1 MKKKTFCV
9 SQEKADRI
17 ALVVELHS
25 QWTQAEI
32 ADFLHITVPTVR
44 AAIRQYKIPYIS
56 KGKKTIDWSGRSE
69 NYRAIVTLEL
79 AAREQGLSYGKYVS
93 ERKNNGYE

>member
-17 ALVVELHS
+17 ALVVELHP

-32 ADFLHITVPTVR
+32 AEFLHITVPTVR

-79 AAREQGLSYGKYVS
+79 AARERGLSYGKYVS
-93 ERKNNGYE
+93 ERENM

>member
-17 ALVVELHS
+17 ALVVELHP

-32 ADFLHITVPTVR
+32 AEFLHITVPTVR

-56 KGKKTIDWSGRSE
+56 KGKKTIDWGSRSE

-79 AAREQGLSYGKYVS
+79 AAREQGLSYGKLVA
-93 ERKNNGYE
+93 ERKNT

>member
-1 MKKKTFCV
+1 MKKQKQFCV
-9 SQEKADRI
+9 TQQKADRI
-17 ALVVELHS
+17 ALVVELHP

-32 ADFLHITVPTVR
+32 AEFLHITVPTVR

-79 AAREQGLSYGKYVS
+79 AAREQGLSYGKFVA
-93 ERKNNGYE
+93 ERKNT

>member
-1 MKKKTFCV
+1 MRKKTSFCV

-17 ALVVELHS
+17 ALVVELHP

-32 ADFLHITVPTVR
+32 ANFLHIAVPTVR
-44 AAIRQYKIPYIS
+44 DPIRQYTFPY
-56 KGKKTIDWSGRSE
+56 KKKEKKTIDWSGRSE

-79 AAREQGLSYGKYVS
+79 AAREHGLSYGKYVA
-93 ERKNNGYE
+93 ERKNN

>member
-9 SQEKADRI
+9 SQQKADRI
-17 ALVVELHS
+17 ALVVELHPS
-25 QWTQAEI
+25 WTQAEI
-32 ADFLHITVPTVR
+32 ANFLHITVPTVR
-44 AAIRQYKIPYIS
+44 AAIRQYKIPYLS

-79 AAREQGLSYGKYVS
+79 AAREHGLSYGKYVA
-93 ERKNNGYE
+93 ERKKNQYE

>member
-9 SQEKADRI
+9 SQDKADRI
-17 ALVVELHS
+17 ALVVELHP

-32 ADFLHITVPTVR
+32 ANFLHIAVPTVR
-44 AAIRQYKIPYIS
+44 AAIRQYKIPYLS

-79 AAREQGLSYGKYVS
+79 AAREHGLSYGKYVA
-93 ERKNNGYE
+93 ERKKNQYE

>member
-17 ALVVELHS
+17 ALVVELHP

>member
-17 ALVVELHS
+17 ALVVELHP

-56 KGKKTIDWSGRSE
+56 KGKKTIDWGSRSE

-79 AAREQGLSYGKYVS
+79 AAREHGLSYGKYVS
-93 ERKNNGYE
+93 ERKNN

>member
-9 SQEKADRI
+9 SQQKADRI
-17 ALVVELHS
+17 ALVVELHP

-32 ADFLHITVPTVR
+32 ANFLHITVPTVR
-44 AAIRQYKIPYIS
+44 AAIRQYKIPYLS
-56 KGKKTIDWSGRSE
+56 KGKKTIDWGSRSE

-79 AAREQGLSYGKYVS
+79 AAREHGLSYGKYVA
-93 ERKNNGYE
+93 ERKKNQYE

>member
-1 MKKKTFCV
+1 MKKQKQFCV
-9 SQEKADRI
+9 SQAKADRI
-17 ALVVELHS
+17 ALVVELHP

-32 ADFLHITVPTVR
+32 AEFLHITVPTVR

-79 AAREQGLSYGKYVS
+79 AAREHGLSYGKFVA
-93 ERKNNGYE
+93 ERKNT

>member
-1 MKKKTFCV
+1 MKKQKQFCV
-9 SQEKADRI
+9 SQEKANRI
-17 ALVVELHS
+17 ALVVELHP

-32 ADFLHITVPTVR
+32 AEFLHITVPTVR

-79 AAREQGLSYGKYVS
+79 AAREHGLSYGKYVS
-93 ERKNNGYE
+93 ERKNN

>member
-1 MKKKTFCV
+1 MKKQKQFCV

-17 ALVVELHS
+17 ALVVELHP

-56 KGKKTIDWSGRSE
+56 KGKKTIDWGSRSE

-79 AAREQGLSYGKYVS
+79 AAREHGLSYGKYVS
-93 ERKNNGYE
+93 ERKNN

>member
-1 MKKKTFCV
+1 MKKQKQFCV
-9 SQEKADRI
+9 SQQKADRI
-17 ALVVELHS
+17 ALVVELHP

-56 KGKKTIDWSGRSE
+56 KGKKTIDWGSRSE

-79 AAREQGLSYGKYVS
+79 AAREHGLSYGKYVS
-93 ERKNNGYE
+93 ERKNN

>member
-1 MKKKTFCV
+1 MKQKKTFCV
-9 SQEKADRI
+9 SQQKADRI
-17 ALVVELHS
+17 ALVVELHP

-32 ADFLHITVPTVR
+32 ADFLHIAVPTVR

-79 AAREQGLSYGKYVS
+79 AAREQGLSYGKYVAG
-93 ERKNNGYE
+93 RRNT

>member
-1 MKKKTFCV
+1 MKKQKQFCV

-17 ALVVELHS
+17 ALVVELHP

-32 ADFLHITVPTVR
+32 AEFLHITVPTVR

-79 AAREQGLSYGKYVS
+79 AAREQGLSYGKFVA
-93 ERKNNGYE
+93 ERKNT

>member
-17 ALVVELHS
+17 ALVVELHQ

-32 ADFLHITVPTVR
+32 AEFLHITVPTVR

-56 KGKKTIDWSGRSE
+56 KGKKTIDWGSRSE

-79 AAREQGLSYGKYVS
+79 AAREQGLSYGKFVA
-93 ERKNNGYE
+93 ERKNT